1 MRPPMCVCCGLAFL
15 FPPDRTLDRAHW
27 AVGELGSPISC
38 RWQRGAWRFK
48 RQKRRLID
56 GENDSVLTVALLWPG
71 LIAGFTAKHWRFDVA
86 LFLLILPVIL
96 GALAVDRILSLFSTL
111 RKQAFP

>member
-1 MRPPMCVCCGLAFL
+1 MRTSPFVSAAASLSFFLLIGL
-15 FPPDRTLDRAHW
+15 
-27 AVGELGSPISC
+27 VIELTG
-38 RWQRGAWRFK
+38 RFK

-96 GALAVDRILSLFSTL
+96 GALAVDRILS
-111 RKQAFP
+111 